1 MMLLPVR
8 KNGKLDISLKN
19 TTMKNYVIAIRKTS
33 GSLVRGFLLLVSA
46 GLVSIGI
53 SAQQISNV
61 NQITTVR
68 QKISPVRVSDTELRN
83 IKSTEPMLT
92 NTLSSSSSSK
102 SLPGVL
108 PIEVSSP
115 GNNDIW
121 EAGKEYHIRWSGASA
136 DVRIDLEST
145 LTTGGRP
152 LAQYSIVGS
161 APNTGSYR
169 FRVPFNWMTNPFGY
183 VVRVKT
189 LDGKQTG
196 SSAILQAVYTQPVD
210 LECRIVDAYIKTDVD
225 YYYVVYAE
233 RDEWLEFNVLMRNK
247 GISSPVDIENVLVRI
262 IKEPEGVVVR
272 QETWG
277 FSGIYG
283 HEWYKLPKPMKFG
296 ISHTSFSY
304 VSGYEQN
311 VNLKNGAYRVEVE
324 LDPQNRLGENQQ
336 CRSDNKCV
344 KIWQIK

>member
-1 MMLLPVR
+1 MNERRTVIRNYRIRNRKPVLFACLLFA
-8 KNGKLDISLKN
+8 GFSL
-19 TTMKNYVIAIRKTS
+19 Y
-33 GSLVRGFLLLVSA
+33 
-46 GLVSIGI
+46 
-53 SAQQISNV
+53 AQQISNV
-61 NQITTVR
+61 NQITTIR
-68 QKISPVRVSDTELRN
+68 QKISPVKVSDAELRN
-83 IKSTEPMLT
+83 IKSKTPLIT

-121 EAGKEYHIRWSGASA
+121 EAGKEYLIRWSGASA

-145 LTTGGRP
+145 ASTGGRP
-152 LAQYSIVGS
+152 LAQYSIVGN
-161 APNTGSYR
+161 APNTGTYR
-169 FRVPFNWMTNPFGY
+169 FRVPFNWITNPFGY

-196 SSAILQAVYTQPVD
+196 SSASLQAVYTQAVD

-225 YYYVVYAE
+225 FYVVYAE
-233 RDEWLEFNVLMRNK
+233 RDTWLEFNVLMRNK
-247 GISSPVDIENVLVRI
+247 GVSSPVTIENVVVRI

-272 QETWG
+272 QEEWG

-283 HEWYKLPKPMKFG
+283 HEWYKLPEPRKFD
-296 ISHTSFSY
+296 IEHITATP
-304 VSGYEQN
+304 VSN
-311 VNLKNGAYRVEVE
+311 DRSVDLKNGAYRVEVE

-344 KIWQIK
+344 KIWQIR